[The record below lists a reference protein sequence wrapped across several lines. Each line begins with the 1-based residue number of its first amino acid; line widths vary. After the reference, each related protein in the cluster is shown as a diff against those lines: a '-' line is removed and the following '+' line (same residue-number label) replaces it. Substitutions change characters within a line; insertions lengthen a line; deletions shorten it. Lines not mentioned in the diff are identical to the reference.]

1 MANVIKAP
9 NLMSVNDVF
18 NYTIFLAG
26 SIEMGKA
33 VDWQTQ
39 LVEQLAPFSDVTLFN
54 PRRDDWD
61 SSWKQSID
69 DPQFLEQVE
78 WELDHIENSDLV
90 VFYFDPATKSP
101 ISLLELGIV
110 CASKK
115 DAIVC
120 CPPDFYRK
128 GNVDITCSKHFVD
141 VVETLEELVA
151 EIKQRLRMRD

>member
-1 MANVIKAP
+1 MATVIKAP
-9 NLMSVNDVF
+9 NLMTVNDVF
-18 NYTIFLAG
+18 DYTIFLAG

-39 LVEQLAPFSDVTLFN
+39 IAKQLAAFSDVTLFN

-61 SSWKQSID
+61 LSWTQSIHN
-69 DPQFLEQVE
+69 PQFLEQVE

-101 ISLLELGIV
+101 ISLLEMGIV

-128 GNVDITCSKHFVD
+128 GNVDITCSKYHVD
-141 VVETLEELVA
+141 VVETIEELIV
-151 EIKQRLRMRD
+151 EIKQRLRMRE